1 MTPTLADIER
11 SRATVDVRTAA
22 RAFGISPSDAYEL
35 INRGGFPAIMIRV
48 GHRRRVL
55 ASSII
60 RILTD
65 TDRRSA

>member
-11 SRATVDVRTAA
+11 WPATVDVRTAA
-22 RAFGISPSDAYEL
+22 SAFGISPSHAYEL
-35 INRGGFPAIMIRV
+35 INRGEFPATVIRV

-55 ASSII
+55 TASII

-65 TDRRSA
+65 ADRRTA